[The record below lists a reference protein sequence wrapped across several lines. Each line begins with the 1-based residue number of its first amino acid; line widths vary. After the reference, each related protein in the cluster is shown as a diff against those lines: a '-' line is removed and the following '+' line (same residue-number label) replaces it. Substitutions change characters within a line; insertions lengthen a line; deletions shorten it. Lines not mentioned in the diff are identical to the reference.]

1 MPTFHARVYTLDA
14 EQRLRLISRGTEEVI
29 TVDEL
34 RQLLETTATP
44 KAYWGFEPSGGMLIG
59 TGLVCGGKIKD
70 MVDAGCNFTIF
81 LADWHAWI
89 NNKLGADL
97 ENIRL
102 CAEYFKKCFTGLGL
116 TGENVT
122 YQLGSGIECG
132 LDYWE
137 KVIRIAKSNS
147 AKRIRRALPIMGRE
161 MDAEDI
167 ETAAL
172 LYPCMQAA
180 DIFQLDLDIA
190 CAGIDQ
196 RKAHVIAR
204 ESAQK
209 LQRKKPI
216 SVHTP
221 LLPGLAA
228 GSQQITTAEGE
239 NDLDDNPRYGSEIGS
254 KMAKSIP
261 GTAILV
267 HEEPE
272 EIKKKLRSA
281 YCPPKE
287 TENNPVLGIARLI
300 LLPQMGSL
308 DIERPTKY
316 GGDVRFCDYE
326 ELKKAYELG
335 QLHPQDLKDAV
346 AGGLSRRLEG
356 VRRELRKDPEL
367 LRRVMAMEITR

>member
-1 MPTFHARVYTLDA
+1 LDI
-14 EQRLRLISRGTEEVI
+14 EQRLRLISRGTEEII

-34 RQLLETTATP
+34 KQLLETTAVP
-44 KAYWGFEPSGGMLIG
+44 KAYWGFEPSGGMHIG
-59 TGLVCGGKIKD
+59 TGLICGGKIKD
-70 MVDAGCNFTIF
+70 MLEAGCDFTIF

-89 NNKLGADL
+89 NNKLSANL

-102 CAEYFKKCFTGLGL
+102 CAEYFKRCFTGLGL
-116 TGENVT
+116 TGEKVT
-122 YQLGSGIECG
+122 YRLGSETEAS

-147 AKRIRRALPIMGRE
+147 TKRIRRALPIMGRE
-161 MDAEDI
+161 MDSDDI

-180 DIFQLDLDIA
+180 DIFQMNLDIA

-209 LQRKKPI
+209 LQRNKPI

-228 GSQQITTAEGE
+228 TPTQVAGGTEK
-239 NDLDDNPRYGSEIGS
+239 DLEDNPRYVSEIGS

-272 EIKKKLRSA
+272 EIKKKMRSA
-281 YCPPKE
+281 YCPPKQ
-287 TENNPVLGIARLI
+287 TANNPVLGIGRLI
-300 LLPQMGSL
+300 ILPQMGS
-308 DIERPTKY
+308 IEIQRPPKY
-316 GGDVRFCDYE
+316 GGNIRFDEYE
-326 ELKKAYELG
+326 PLEKAYESG
-335 QLHPQDLKDAV
+335 QIHPQDLKDAV
-346 AGGLSRRLEG
+346 ADGLSRRLEG
-356 VRRELRKDPEL
+356 VRRELGKDPQL

>member
-1 MPTFHARVYTLDA
+1 MDV

-44 KAYWGFEPSGGMLIG
+44 KAYWGFEPSGGMHIG

-70 MVDAGCNFTIF
+70 LVDGGCNFTIF

-89 NNKLGADL
+89 NNKLGANL

-116 TGENVT
+116 TGDNVT
-122 YQLGSGIECG
+122 YQLGSEIEGG

-147 AKRIRRALPIMGRE
+147 TKRIRRALPIMGRE
-161 MDAEDI
+161 MDMEDI

-204 ESAQK
+204 ESAQR

-228 GSQQITTAEGE
+228 GSQQITTAGGK
-239 NDLDDNPRYGSEIGS
+239 NDLDENQRYDSEIGS

-267 HEEPE
+267 HEDPE

-316 GGDVRFCDYE
+316 GGDVRFCEYE

-346 AGGLSRRLEG
+346 ANGLSRRLEG